1 MQSKTQALQD
11 APFGATVRVRSNLL
25 RPVLVLAIGAV
36 AIGMLW
42 HDDYYSRILAV
53 IALAIVSACGL
64 NILAGVTGQ
73 ISLGHAGFY
82 AVGAYTAAILSIRYG
97 WNPLATLPIV
107 IVLSGVLGLV
117 LAWPALRLKGPYLTM
132 VTIAFGLLI
141 LGIAT
146 DYTSFTNGPEGVF
159 PVPKFGIG
167 NLTLDL
173 QKTNVFLLF
182 VVAFIVY
189 VHAAL
194 IEGRYGRAMRALRGN
209 ELAAATLGVNVVGTK
224 LLAFGISGVLA
235 GVAGALYAPV
245 NGFVN
250 PDGFTME
257 LSVLMLMMVILGGSG
272 TIWGPVAGAI
282 VLTIIDR
289 LLSRFGDVRL
299 VIYGLILLS
308 TLYLMPTGLVGLLG
322 RSRKTGPRTLVKT
335 VDHQASTVGLP
346 KIGKGPELI
355 LANITKA
362 FGGLK
367 AVEDVS
373 FRVRPGSIHGLVG
386 PNGAGKTTVLNMIS
400 GVITPTSGSIHY
412 GDTEVGGAQ
421 SYALAKL
428 GIGRT
433 FQNLALFKEMTVL
446 ENVLAGMH
454 LASTAS
460 LLGSILATPAV
471 IQEEKILAKQAMDL
485 LDFVGLANEA
495 DRPADDLPQGHQRML
510 EIARALA
517 VHPSLLLLD
526 EPAAGLNGAEI
537 DGLIELIQKI
547 RAANITVLLIEHH
560 MQLVMAVCDTVT
572 VLDFGKLICEGPP
585 DVVKNDPQVLDAYLG
600 KPASKIGEEVSHA

>member
-1 MQSKTQALQD
+1 MHSKTQVVQ
-11 APFGATVRVRSNLL
+11 GARPSARSRVGGDLL
-25 RPVLVLAIGAV
+25 RPVLVLVVGAIAIG
-36 AIGMLW
+36 IMW
-42 HDDYYSRILAV
+42 NDDYYSRILAV

-82 AVGAYTAAILSIRYG
+82 AVGAYTAAILSVRYG

-107 IVLSGVLGLV
+107 FVLTCILGLM

-146 DYTSFTNGPEGVF
+146 DYTSFTNGPGGVF

-167 NLTLDL
+167 NLALNL
-173 QKTNVFLLF
+173 QQTNVFLLL

-189 VHAAL
+189 IHAAL
-194 IEGRYGRAMRALRGN
+194 INGHYGRAMRALRGN

-235 GVAGALYAPV
+235 GIAGALYAPV

-250 PDGFTME
+250 PDGFTLD

-272 TIWGPVAGAI
+272 TIWGPIAGAI

-299 VIYGLILLS
+299 VIYGVILLS
-308 TLYLMPTGLVGLLG
+308 TLYLMPSGLTGLLG
-322 RSRKTGPRTLVKT
+322 RFKTGPARTGVKAVNGRASAVVLPMIEKGMELVLVNVT
-335 VDHQASTVGLP
+335 M
-346 KIGKGPELI
+346 
-355 LANITKA
+355 A

-367 AVEDVS
+367 AVENVS
-373 FRVRPGSIHGLVG
+373 FRVKPGSIHGLVG
-386 PNGAGKTTVLNMIS
+386 PNGAGKTTLLNMIS
-400 GVITPTSGSIHY
+400 GVIRPTSGTIHY
-412 GDTEVGGAQ
+412 GKTEVGGVQ
-421 SYALAKL
+421 THVLARI
-428 GIGRT
+428 GMGRT

-446 ENVLAGMH
+446 ENVLVGLH
-454 LASTAS
+454 LASRVS
-460 LLGSILATPAV
+460 LLTSILSTPGV
-471 IQEEKILAKQAMDL
+471 VREEQMLADEAMHL
-485 LDFVGLANEA
+485 LQFIGLADEA
-495 DRPADDLPQGHQRML
+495 HRPAADLPQGHQRML

-517 VHPSLLLLD
+517 VHPTLLLLD
-526 EPAAGLNGAEI
+526 EPAAGLNGAEV

-547 RAANITVLLIEHH
+547 RLANITVLLVEHH
-560 MQLVMAVCDTVT
+560 MQLVMTVCDIVT
-572 VLDFGKLICEGPP
+572 VLDFGKLICEGTP
-585 DVVKNDPQVLDAYLG
+585 DVVKNDPQVLEAYLG
-600 KPASKIGEEVSHA
+600 KPGKNISDEVSHA

>member
-1 MQSKTQALQD
+1 MPPNTQVIQGA
-11 APFGATVRVRSNLL
+11 APTAMRSRRTDMM
-25 RPVLVLAIGAV
+25 RPVLVLIIGAIAIG
-36 AIGMLW
+36 LFW
-42 HDDYYSRILAV
+42 SNDYYSRILTV
-53 IALAIVSACGL
+53 MALAIVSTCGL

-82 AVGAYTAAILSIRYG
+82 AVGAYTAAILSVRYG
-97 WNPLATLPIV
+97 WNVLATVPLV
-107 IVLSGVLGLV
+107 FVLAGILGLV

-141 LGIAT
+141 FGIAT

-159 PVPKFGIG
+159 PVPKIGIG
-167 NLTLDL
+167 GVALDL
-173 QKTNVFLLF
+173 QQTNLFLLV

-189 VHAAL
+189 IHATL
-194 IEGRYGRAMRALRGN
+194 IKGRYGRAMRALRGN
-209 ELAAATLGVNVVGTK
+209 ELAAASLGINVTGTK

-235 GVAGALYAPV
+235 GFAGALYAPI

-289 LLSRFGDVRL
+289 LLSQFGEIRL

-308 TLYLMPTGLVGLLG
+308 TLYLMPTGLVGLFT
-322 RSRKTGPRTLVKT
+322 RFKSKAEKP
-335 VDHQASTVGLP
+335 ASAVAGSKAEERPLP
-346 KIGKGPELI
+346 LREKGPELI
-355 LANITKA
+355 LKDVSKA

-367 AVEDVS
+367 AVDGVS
-373 FRVRPGSIHGLVG
+373 FRVAPASIHGLVG

-400 GVITPTSGSIHY
+400 GVITPTTGAITY
-412 GDTEVGGAQ
+412 GTANLGGEQA
-421 SYALAKL
+421 YVLARL

-446 ENVLAGMH
+446 ENVLAGLH
-454 LASTAS
+454 LASGAS
-460 LLGSILATPAV
+460 LVTSMLATPDV
-471 IQEEKILAKQAMDL
+471 VREEQKLEYEAMAL
-485 LDFVGLANEA
+485 LQFVGLADAAN
-495 DRPADDLPQGHQRML
+495 RPAADLPQGHQRML

-517 VHPSLLLLD
+517 VHPTLLLLD
-526 EPAAGLNGAEI
+526 EPAAGLNGAEV
-537 DGLIELIQKI
+537 DGLIQLIFKI

-560 MQLVMAVCDTVT
+560 MQLVMTVCDTVT

-585 DVVKNDPQVLDAYLG
+585 DVVKHDALVLEAYLG
-600 KPASKIGEEVSHA
+600 KPSEKIGEMNHA